1 MRNNK
6 DTTKKKIVSAAWKLF
21 YEQGYENTT
30 IDEIVVESKTSRGSF
45 YHYFDGKDAILE
57 SLSFMF
63 DDKYEELVPQL
74 DPAMS
79 AMDKFLFLNEE
90 LFRMVE
96 NTVPLDLLAQMYS
109 TQLITRTNRHLL
121 DHNRVYYRVIR
132 KIAVEGQEKGE
143 FRQDISPNEIS
154 KIYAICER
162 ALLYDWCIC
171 DGEYS
176 LVDYAKRIMPMLLA
190 KISKV

>member
-1 MRNNK
+1 MKSNR
-6 DTTKKKIVSAAWKLF
+6 DTTKKKIVSTAWKLF

-30 IDEIVVESKTSRGSF
+30 IDEIVTESKTSRGSF
-45 YHYFDGKDAILE
+45 YHYFDGKDAVLE

-63 DDKYEELVPQL
+63 DEKYEELVPEM
-74 DPAMS
+74 DPGMS
-79 AMDKFLFLNEE
+79 AMEKFVYLNEE
-90 LFRMVE
+90 LFRMIE

-109 TQLITRTNRHLL
+109 TQLITRTKRHLL

-132 KIAVEGQEKGE
+132 KIAADGQEKGE
-143 FRQDISPNEIS
+143 FRLDISPNEIS

-176 LVDYAKRIMPMLLA
+176 LVDYARRMMPMFLA
-190 KISKV
+190 KIQKV